1 MSHDDTDNETDTRF
15 DPFDID
21 ESGYD
26 TAIMGQIGSGKTTM
40 TGLRLATDVEEMELA
55 DPKSEGDIDAECPLG
70 DQQAESETP
79 QNDPKTGDNRE
90 GGDSQ

>member
-15 DPFDID
+15 DPFDTD

-40 TGLRLATDVEEMELA
+40 TGLKLATDIEELV
-55 DPKSEGDIDAECPLG
+55 DPKGEGDIDTECPLG
-70 DQQAESETP
+70 DHQVGSETP
-79 QNDPKTGDNRE
+79 QNGPEDDDNRE
-90 GGDSQ
+90 GNRGGRQ